1 MAKLN
6 NEKILSALLTG
17 GSIRSAAKI
26 AGCAESTIRARLKDD
41 AFRSQYEE
49 AKQNVLS
56 EALDSLSARLTDA
69 VSTIASVMESPETPA
84 SVRVSAA
91 DAVLRHGLKYLEA
104 GNILKR
110 LEALEA
116 AQAEEKE

>member
-1 MAKLN
+1 MAKRN
-6 NEKILSALLTG
+6 NDEILAALLSG

-26 AGCAESTIRARLKDD
+26 VGCSESTIRKRLNEPE
-41 AFRSQYEE
+41 FRSRYEE
-49 AKQNVLS
+49 AKANILS
-56 EALDSLSARLTDA
+56 EALDNLSARLTDA
-69 VSTIASVMESPETPA
+69 VTTIAEVMADEGTPA

-110 LEALEA
+110 LDDLERM
-116 AQAEEKE
+116 QQGG